1 MCYLCPLP
9 LLLPRLLPVQYLA
22 YLAYLSVL
30 GVVAASPPQSPT
42 LVIAYRAASEDDASA
57 GRLRVA
63 LAAGKAATAVVAEF
77 ECRVSARPNADAP
90 QGDADQFWRIHAEL
104 TKNAKGRVSA
114 RVRYRLVKA
123 SGAGVEQ
130 EKVIVLD
137 GRETVAIDGFSA
149 RTDCR
154 YDRILVTIS
163 GA

>member
-1 MCYLCPLP
+1 M
-9 LLLPRLLPVQYLA
+9 RLAVIC
-22 YLAYLSVL
+22 LSVL
-30 GVVAASPPQSPT
+30 CAVTVSAPQTPT

-57 GRLRVA
+57 GRLR
-63 LAAGKAATAVVAEF
+63 LPLTAGKPATAVVVES
-77 ECRVSARPNADAP
+77 ECRVSAQPNADAP

-104 TKNAKGRVSA
+104 TKDAKGRVSA

-123 SGAGVEQ
+123 SGAGAEQ
-130 EKVIVLD
+130 DKVIVLD
-137 GRETVAIDGFSA
+137 GRDTLAIDAFSA